1 MKKMILSL
9 SLLVTAGLSAVYA
22 NEDPGP
28 DQEVLELFK
37 KEFSSA
43 QNVSWS
49 RQGDYDK
56 ATFVLAGRRA
66 IAYFNP
72 EGELE
77 GSVRD
82 LFYDQL
88 PLTVM
93 TAVDKRFA
101 DAEIIDVREIN
112 NAEGTH
118 YKIRLKAK
126 TKKYSVKVNSS
137 GSISEVDKLAQ

>member
-1 MKKMILSL
+1 MKKTILSL
-9 SLLVTAGLSAVYA
+9 FLLVTAGLTSVHASD
-22 NEDPGP
+22 DPNP
-28 DQEVLELFK
+28 EQEVLELFK

-77 GSVRD
+77 GSIRD
-82 LFYDQL
+82 LFFDQL

-112 NAEGTH
+112 NAEGTN
-118 YKIRLKAK
+118 YRIRLTAK
-126 TKKYSVKVNSS
+126 NKRYSLKVNSY
-137 GSISEVDKLAQ
+137 GSISEVEKLVK

>member
-1 MKKMILSL
+1 MKKTILSFFV
-9 SLLVTAGLSAVYA
+9 LLTAGLSSVALA
-22 NEDPGP
+22 NGP
-28 DQEVLELFK
+28 DPDQDVLELFK

-43 QNVSWS
+43 QQVSWS

-66 IAYFNP
+66 IAYFNA

-82 LFYDQL
+82 IFFDQL
-88 PLTVM
+88 PLAVM

-101 DAEIIDVREIN
+101 DADIIDVREIN

-118 YKIRLKAK
+118 YKIRLTAK
-126 TKKYSVKVNSS
+126 SKKYSVKVDPS
-137 GSISEVDKLAQ
+137 GSIGDVEKLVK

>member
-9 SLLVTAGLSAVYA
+9 SVLVAAGLSTVYA
-22 NEDPGP
+22 SDGPDP

-37 KEFSSA
+37 KEFSNAES
-43 QNVSWS
+43 VSWS

-66 IAYFNP
+66 IAYFNAD
-72 EGELE
+72 GELE
-77 GSVRD
+77 GSIRD
-82 LFYDQL
+82 IFFDQL

-112 NAEGTH
+112 NTEGTH
-118 YKIRLKAK
+118 YKIRLTAK
-126 TKKYSVKVNSS
+126 NKRYSVKVDPS
-137 GSISEVDKLAQ
+137 GSIGEVEKLVK

>member
-9 SLLVTAGLSAVYA
+9 ALLVTTGLSVVYA
-22 NEDPGP
+22 NEDPSP
-28 DQEVLELFK
+28 NDEVLALFK
-37 KEFSSA
+37 KEFSNA
-43 QNVSWS
+43 QNVSWT

-66 IAYFNP
+66 IAYFNA

-77 GSVRD
+77 GSIRD
-82 LFYDQL
+82 IFFDQL
-88 PLTVM
+88 PLVVM

-112 NAEGTH
+112 NVEGTH
-118 YKIRLKAK
+118 YKIRLNSK
-126 TKKYSVKVNSS
+126 TKKYSVKVDPA
-137 GSISEVDKLAQ
+137 GSIGDVEKLVK

>member
-1 MKKMILSL
+1 MKKIILSL
-9 SLLVTAGLSAVYA
+9 SLLMTAGLSTIYA
-22 NEDPGP
+22 NDDPTP
-28 DQEVLELFK
+28 DKEVLNLFK

-43 QNVSWS
+43 ESVSWS

-66 IAYFNP
+66 IAYFNAN
-72 EGELE
+72 GELE

-82 LFYDQL
+82 IFFDQL

-118 YKIRLKAK
+118 YRIRLTAK
-126 TKKYSVKVNSS
+126 SKKYSVKVDPS
-137 GSISEVDKLAQ
+137 GSIGDIEKLVK

>member
-1 MKKMILSL
+1 MKKIILSL

-22 NEDPGP
+22 NNDPAP
-28 DQEVLELFK
+28 DEEVLATFK

-43 QNVSWS
+43 QSVSWS

-66 IAYFNP
+66 IAYFNAD
-72 EGELE
+72 GELE
-77 GSVRD
+77 GSIRD
-82 LFYDQL
+82 IFFDQL

-118 YKIRLKAK
+118 YKIRLTAK
-126 TKKYSVKVNSS
+126 SKKYSVKVNPS
-137 GSISEVDKLAQ
+137 GSISDIEKLVK

>member
-1 MKKMILSL
+1 MKKIILSL
-9 SLLVTAGLSAVYA
+9 SVLATAGLSAVYA
-22 NEDPGP
+22 SNDPDP

-43 QNVSWS
+43 QHVSWS

-72 EGELE
+72 DGELE
-77 GSVRD
+77 GSARD

-88 PLTVM
+88 PLVVM
-93 TAVDKRFA
+93 SAVDKRFA
-101 DAEIIDVREIN
+101 DAEVIEVREIN

-118 YKIRLKAK
+118 YRIRLTAK
-126 TKKYSVKVNSS
+126 NKKYNVKVNSS
-137 GSISEVDKLAQ
+137 GSISEVEKLVK